1 MANRTTYPIET
12 PRTAVHQ
19 LYAHATGGDSGSPT
33 LDANESLNG
42 EIVSW
47 TRTGTGTY
55 AIVFRYSYPEIKAA
69 PRFSFVGVTQNMNGR
84 CSAIDVTAQT
94 ATFVF
99 CIGGTPTDIPSTDV
113 VYVMWATRNS
123 GKNK

>member
-1 MANRTTYPIET
+1 MANRTTYPVET
-12 PRTAVHQ
+12 PRSAVHQ
-19 LYAHATGGDSGSPT
+19 LYAHATGGDGSNPT

-47 TRTGTGTY
+47 TRTGTGVYTI
-55 AIVFRYSYPEIKAA
+55 AFRYSYPELKAA
-69 PRFSFVGVTQNMNGR
+69 PRFSFVGATQGMNGR

-94 ATFVF
+94 ATFNF
-99 CIGGTPTDIPSTDV
+99 CINGTPTDIPSTDV
-113 VYVMWATRNS
+113 VYVQWSTRNS